1 MEFLEVPI
9 FDDDLY
15 KLLVRLAINL
25 FFMILV
31 VRLTVLPNQRDREF
45 AFTAV
50 MLNITVFFICF
61 TLKKL
66 ELGLGMALGL
76 FAIFG
81 VLRYRTDTLRTKE
94 MTYLFMLIG
103 LAVINSL
110 SNRKT
115 SYVEL
120 AAVNSF
126 ILIAALINE
135 AVLSRILSKDKTD
148 EVAAEGD
155 EAEDDVAATVWDV
168 DPFGSG
174 CIPSTPDH
182 LPDGLWFGFAV
193 GYDDGAVEF
202 DLACVWG
209 REELFEAGVIG
220 EDEVFPNDYVLNDN
234 PIIRTLETAVDGVGH
249 LVDENAV
256 SVEVN
261 LQAEWGEAHTSWG
274 GVECPSDLCYVS
286 VLVEAGVIV
295 ELREIYQS

>member
-1 MEFLEVPI
+1 

-126 ILIAALINE
+126 ILMAALINE

-148 EVAAEGD
+148 EVAAEALQIDTKKNGD
-155 EAEDDVAATVWDV
+155 NGGGKPKKTTVTYDRLTLLGKASRDELIADITERTGFEIVKIQVTKVDLKESLATLTIWHHD
-168 DPFGSG
+168 
-174 CIPSTPDH
+174 
-182 LPDGLWFGFAV
+182 A
-193 GYDDGAVEF
+193 
-202 DLACVWG
+202 
-209 REELFEAGVIG
+209 
-220 EDEVFPNDYVLNDN
+220 DN
-234 PIIRTLETAVDGVGH
+234 PA
-249 LVDENAV
+249 
-256 SVEVN
+256 S
-261 LQAEWGEAHTSWG
+261 
-274 GVECPSDLCYVS
+274 
-286 VLVEAGVIV
+286 
-295 ELREIYQS
+295 

>member
-120 AAVNSF
+120 AAVNCF

-148 EVAAEGD
+148 EVAAEALQIDTKKNGD
-155 EAEDDVAATVWDV
+155 NGGGKPKKTTVTYDRLTLLGKASRDELIADITERTGFEIVKIQVTKVDLKESLATLTIWHHD
-168 DPFGSG
+168 
-174 CIPSTPDH
+174 
-182 LPDGLWFGFAV
+182 A
-193 GYDDGAVEF
+193 
-202 DLACVWG
+202 
-209 REELFEAGVIG
+209 
-220 EDEVFPNDYVLNDN
+220 DN
-234 PIIRTLETAVDGVGH
+234 PA
-249 LVDENAV
+249 
-256 SVEVN
+256 S
-261 LQAEWGEAHTSWG
+261 
-274 GVECPSDLCYVS
+274 
-286 VLVEAGVIV
+286 
-295 ELREIYQS
+295 

>member
-9 FDDDLY
+9 FDDDIY
-15 KLLVRLAINL
+15 KLLVRFAINL

-31 VRLTVLPNQRDREF
+31 VTLTVLPNQRDREF

-81 VLRYRTDTLRTKE
+81 VLRYRTDAIRTKE

-120 AAVNSF
+120 VAVNTT
-126 ILIAALINE
+126 ILVAAMVKESLM
-135 AVLSRILSKDKTD
+135 SRLLSKDK
-148 EVAAEGD
+148 A
-155 EAEDDVAATVWDV
+155 
-168 DPFGSG
+168 DPNSKKETESGSKRNSENGSG
-174 CIPSTPDH
+174 KPKKTT
-182 LPDGLWFGFAV
+182 LT
-193 GYDDGAVEF
+193 YDRLTLLAESQRLELIADIRERIGVDVVKLQIQKI
-202 DLACVWG
+202 DLKESLATLTIWYHD
-209 REELFEAGVIG
+209 R
-220 EDEVFPNDYVLNDN
+220 DE
-234 PIIRTLETAVDGVGH
+234 
-249 LVDENAV
+249 
-256 SVEVN
+256 
-261 LQAEWGEAHTSWG
+261 TS
-274 GVECPSDLCYVS
+274 S
-286 VLVEAGVIV
+286 
-295 ELREIYQS
+295 

>member
-110 SNRKT
+110 SNRKPR
-115 SYVEL
+115 YVEL

-135 AVLSRILSKDKTD
+135 ADLSRILSKDKTD
-148 EVAAEGD
+148 EVAAEALQIDTKKNVDNGGGKPKKTTVTYDRLTLLGKASRD
-155 EAEDDVAATVWDV
+155 ELIADITERTGFEIVKIQVTKVDLKESLATLTIWHHD
-168 DPFGSG
+168 
-174 CIPSTPDH
+174 
-182 LPDGLWFGFAV
+182 A
-193 GYDDGAVEF
+193 
-202 DLACVWG
+202 
-209 REELFEAGVIG
+209 
-220 EDEVFPNDYVLNDN
+220 DN
-234 PIIRTLETAVDGVGH
+234 PA
-249 LVDENAV
+249 
-256 SVEVN
+256 S
-261 LQAEWGEAHTSWG
+261 
-274 GVECPSDLCYVS
+274 
-286 VLVEAGVIV
+286 
-295 ELREIYQS
+295 

>member
-9 FDDDLY
+9 FDDDIY
-15 KLLVRLAINL
+15 KLLVRFAINL

-31 VRLTVLPNQRDREF
+31 VTLTVLPNQRDREF

-81 VLRYRTDTLRTKE
+81 VLRYRTDAIRTKE

-120 AAVNSF
+120 VAVNTT
-126 ILIAALINE
+126 ILVAAMVKESLM
-135 AVLSRILSKDKTD
+135 SRLLSKDK
-148 EVAAEGD
+148 AESNSKKETEGGSKRNS
-155 EAEDDVAATVWDV
+155 EN
-168 DPFGSG
+168 GSG
-174 CIPSTPDH
+174 KPKKTT
-182 LPDGLWFGFAV
+182 LT
-193 GYDDGAVEF
+193 YDRLTLLAESQRLELIADIRERIGVDVVKLQIQKI
-202 DLACVWG
+202 DLKESLATLTIWYHD
-209 REELFEAGVIG
+209 R
-220 EDEVFPNDYVLNDN
+220 DE
-234 PIIRTLETAVDGVGH
+234 
-249 LVDENAV
+249 
-256 SVEVN
+256 
-261 LQAEWGEAHTSWG
+261 TS
-274 GVECPSDLCYVS
+274 S
-286 VLVEAGVIV
+286 
-295 ELREIYQS
+295 

>member
-148 EVAAEGD
+148 EVAADAPQIDTKKNGD
-155 EAEDDVAATVWDV
+155 NGGGKPKKTTVTYDRLTLLGKASRDELIADITERTGFEIVKIQVTKVDLKESLATLTIWHHD
-168 DPFGSG
+168 
-174 CIPSTPDH
+174 
-182 LPDGLWFGFAV
+182 A
-193 GYDDGAVEF
+193 
-202 DLACVWG
+202 
-209 REELFEAGVIG
+209 
-220 EDEVFPNDYVLNDN
+220 DN
-234 PIIRTLETAVDGVGH
+234 PA
-249 LVDENAV
+249 
-256 SVEVN
+256 S
-261 LQAEWGEAHTSWG
+261 
-274 GVECPSDLCYVS
+274 
-286 VLVEAGVIV
+286 
-295 ELREIYQS
+295 

>member
-94 MTYLFMLIG
+94 MTYLFML
-103 LAVINSL
+103 
-110 SNRKT
+110 
-115 SYVEL
+115 
-120 AAVNSF
+120 
-126 ILIAALINE
+126 
-135 AVLSRILSKDKTD
+135 
-148 EVAAEGD
+148 
-155 EAEDDVAATVWDV
+155 
-168 DPFGSG
+168 
-174 CIPSTPDH
+174 
-182 LPDGLWFGFAV
+182 
-193 GYDDGAVEF
+193 
-202 DLACVWG
+202 
-209 REELFEAGVIG
+209 
-220 EDEVFPNDYVLNDN
+220 
-234 PIIRTLETAVDGVGH
+234 
-249 LVDENAV
+249 
-256 SVEVN
+256 
-261 LQAEWGEAHTSWG
+261 
-274 GVECPSDLCYVS
+274 
-286 VLVEAGVIV
+286 
-295 ELREIYQS
+295 

>member
-126 ILIAALINE
+126 IPIAALINE

-148 EVAAEGD
+148 EVAAEALQIDTKKNGD
-155 EAEDDVAATVWDV
+155 NGGGKPKKTTVTYDRLTLLGKASRDELIADITERTGFEIVKIQVTKVDLKESLATLTIWHHD
-168 DPFGSG
+168 
-174 CIPSTPDH
+174 
-182 LPDGLWFGFAV
+182 A
-193 GYDDGAVEF
+193 
-202 DLACVWG
+202 
-209 REELFEAGVIG
+209 
-220 EDEVFPNDYVLNDN
+220 DN
-234 PIIRTLETAVDGVGH
+234 PA
-249 LVDENAV
+249 
-256 SVEVN
+256 S
-261 LQAEWGEAHTSWG
+261 
-274 GVECPSDLCYVS
+274 
-286 VLVEAGVIV
+286 
-295 ELREIYQS
+295 

>member
-135 AVLSRILSKDKTD
+135 AVLSRIPSKDKTD
-148 EVAAEGD
+148 EVAAEALQIDTKKNVDNGGGKPKKTTVTYDRLTLLGKASRD
-155 EAEDDVAATVWDV
+155 ELIADITERTGFEIVKIQVTKVDLKESLATLTIWHHD
-168 DPFGSG
+168 
-174 CIPSTPDH
+174 
-182 LPDGLWFGFAV
+182 A
-193 GYDDGAVEF
+193 
-202 DLACVWG
+202 
-209 REELFEAGVIG
+209 
-220 EDEVFPNDYVLNDN
+220 DN
-234 PIIRTLETAVDGVGH
+234 PA
-249 LVDENAV
+249 
-256 SVEVN
+256 S
-261 LQAEWGEAHTSWG
+261 
-274 GVECPSDLCYVS
+274 
-286 VLVEAGVIV
+286 
-295 ELREIYQS
+295 

>member
-1 MEFLEVPI
+1 
-9 FDDDLY
+9 
-15 KLLVRLAINL
+15 
-25 FFMILV
+25 MILV

-148 EVAAEGD
+148 EVAAEALQIDTKKNGD
-155 EAEDDVAATVWDV
+155 NGGGKPKKTTVTYDRLTLLGKASRDELIADITERTGFEIVKIQVTKVDLKESLATLTIWHHD
-168 DPFGSG
+168 
-174 CIPSTPDH
+174 
-182 LPDGLWFGFAV
+182 A
-193 GYDDGAVEF
+193 
-202 DLACVWG
+202 
-209 REELFEAGVIG
+209 
-220 EDEVFPNDYVLNDN
+220 DN
-234 PIIRTLETAVDGVGH
+234 PA
-249 LVDENAV
+249 
-256 SVEVN
+256 S
-261 LQAEWGEAHTSWG
+261 
-274 GVECPSDLCYVS
+274 
-286 VLVEAGVIV
+286 
-295 ELREIYQS
+295 

>member
-148 EVAAEGD
+148 EVAAEAPQIDTKKSGD
-155 EAEDDVAATVWDV
+155 NGGGKPKKTTVTYDRLTLLGKASRDELIADITERTGFEIVKIQVTKVDLKESLATLTIWHHD
-168 DPFGSG
+168 
-174 CIPSTPDH
+174 
-182 LPDGLWFGFAV
+182 A
-193 GYDDGAVEF
+193 
-202 DLACVWG
+202 
-209 REELFEAGVIG
+209 
-220 EDEVFPNDYVLNDN
+220 DN
-234 PIIRTLETAVDGVGH
+234 PA
-249 LVDENAV
+249 
-256 SVEVN
+256 S
-261 LQAEWGEAHTSWG
+261 
-274 GVECPSDLCYVS
+274 
-286 VLVEAGVIV
+286 
-295 ELREIYQS
+295 

>member
-9 FDDDLY
+9 IDHDLY

-148 EVAAEGD
+148 EVAAEALQIDTKKNGD
-155 EAEDDVAATVWDV
+155 NGGGKPKKTTVTYDRLTLLGKASRDELIADITERTGFEIVKIQVTKVDLKESLATLTIWHHD
-168 DPFGSG
+168 
-174 CIPSTPDH
+174 
-182 LPDGLWFGFAV
+182 A
-193 GYDDGAVEF
+193 
-202 DLACVWG
+202 
-209 REELFEAGVIG
+209 
-220 EDEVFPNDYVLNDN
+220 DN
-234 PIIRTLETAVDGVGH
+234 PA
-249 LVDENAV
+249 
-256 SVEVN
+256 S
-261 LQAEWGEAHTSWG
+261 
-274 GVECPSDLCYVS
+274 
-286 VLVEAGVIV
+286 
-295 ELREIYQS
+295 

>member
-50 MLNITVFFICF
+50 MLHITVFFICF

-135 AVLSRILSKDKTD
+135 AVLSRILAKDKTD
-148 EVAAEGD
+148 EVAAEALQIDTKKNGD
-155 EAEDDVAATVWDV
+155 NGGGKPKKTTVTYDRLTLLGKASRDELIADITERTGFEIVKIQVTKVDLKESLATLTIWHHAA
-168 DPFGSG
+168 
-174 CIPSTPDH
+174 
-182 LPDGLWFGFAV
+182 A
-193 GYDDGAVEF
+193 
-202 DLACVWG
+202 
-209 REELFEAGVIG
+209 
-220 EDEVFPNDYVLNDN
+220 N
-234 PIIRTLETAVDGVGH
+234 PA
-249 LVDENAV
+249 
-256 SVEVN
+256 S
-261 LQAEWGEAHTSWG
+261 
-274 GVECPSDLCYVS
+274 
-286 VLVEAGVIV
+286 
-295 ELREIYQS
+295 

>member
-103 LAVINSL
+103 LAVINAL

-148 EVAAEGD
+148 EVAAEALQIDTKKNGD
-155 EAEDDVAATVWDV
+155 NGGGKPKKTTVTYDRLTLLGKASR
-168 DPFGSG
+168 DEL
-174 CIPSTPDH
+174 IADITERT
-182 LPDGLWFGFAV
+182 GFEIV
-193 GYDDGAVEF
+193 KIQVTK
-202 DLACVWG
+202 V
-209 REELFEAGVIG
+209 
-220 EDEVFPNDYVLNDN
+220 
-234 PIIRTLETAVDGVGH
+234 
-249 LVDENAV
+249 
-256 SVEVN
+256 
-261 LQAEWGEAHTSWG
+261 
-274 GVECPSDLCYVS
+274 DLCLLYTS
-286 VLVEAGVIV
+286 PSPRDFG
-295 ELREIYQS
+295 

>member
-103 LAVINSL
+103 LAVINAL

-148 EVAAEGD
+148 EVAAEALQIDTKKNGD
-155 EAEDDVAATVWDV
+155 NGGGKPKKTTVTYDRLTLLGKASRDELIADITERTGFEIVKIQVTKVDLKESLATLTIWHHD
-168 DPFGSG
+168 
-174 CIPSTPDH
+174 
-182 LPDGLWFGFAV
+182 A
-193 GYDDGAVEF
+193 
-202 DLACVWG
+202 
-209 REELFEAGVIG
+209 
-220 EDEVFPNDYVLNDN
+220 DN
-234 PIIRTLETAVDGVGH
+234 PA
-249 LVDENAV
+249 
-256 SVEVN
+256 S
-261 LQAEWGEAHTSWG
+261 
-274 GVECPSDLCYVS
+274 
-286 VLVEAGVIV
+286 
-295 ELREIYQS
+295 

>member
-66 ELGLGMALGL
+66 ELGLGRALGL

-148 EVAAEGD
+148 EVAAEALQIDTKKNGD
-155 EAEDDVAATVWDV
+155 NGGGKPKKTTVTYDRLTLLGKASRDELIADITERTGFEIVKIQVTKVDLKESLATLTIWHHD
-168 DPFGSG
+168 
-174 CIPSTPDH
+174 
-182 LPDGLWFGFAV
+182 A
-193 GYDDGAVEF
+193 
-202 DLACVWG
+202 
-209 REELFEAGVIG
+209 
-220 EDEVFPNDYVLNDN
+220 DN
-234 PIIRTLETAVDGVGH
+234 PA
-249 LVDENAV
+249 
-256 SVEVN
+256 S
-261 LQAEWGEAHTSWG
+261 
-274 GVECPSDLCYVS
+274 
-286 VLVEAGVIV
+286 
-295 ELREIYQS
+295 

>member
-148 EVAAEGD
+148 EVAAEALQIDTKKNGD
-155 EAEDDVAATVWDV
+155 NGGGKPKKTTV
-168 DPFGSG
+168 
-174 CIPSTPDH
+174 T
-182 LPDGLWFGFAV
+182 
-193 GYDDGAVEF
+193 YDR
-202 DLACVWG
+202 L
-209 REELFEAGVIG
+209 
-220 EDEVFPNDYVLNDN
+220 
-234 PIIRTLETAVDGVGH
+234 TLLGKALSLIH
-249 LVDENAV
+249 
-256 SVEVN
+256 
-261 LQAEWGEAHTSWG
+261 
-274 GVECPSDLCYVS
+274 
-286 VLVEAGVIV
+286 I
-295 ELREIYQS
+295 

>member
-126 ILIAALINE
+126 ILMAALINE

-148 EVAAEGD
+148 EVAAEALQIDTKKNGD
-155 EAEDDVAATVWDV
+155 NGGGKPKKTTVTYDRLTLLGKASRDELIADITERTGFEIVKIQVTKVDLKESLATLTIWHHD
-168 DPFGSG
+168 
-174 CIPSTPDH
+174 
-182 LPDGLWFGFAV
+182 A
-193 GYDDGAVEF
+193 
-202 DLACVWG
+202 
-209 REELFEAGVIG
+209 
-220 EDEVFPNDYVLNDN
+220 DN
-234 PIIRTLETAVDGVGH
+234 PA
-249 LVDENAV
+249 
-256 SVEVN
+256 S
-261 LQAEWGEAHTSWG
+261 
-274 GVECPSDLCYVS
+274 
-286 VLVEAGVIV
+286 
-295 ELREIYQS
+295 

>member
-9 FDDDLY
+9 FDDDIY
-15 KLLVRLAINL
+15 KLLVRFAINL

-31 VRLTVLPNQRDREF
+31 VALTVFPNQRDREF

-81 VLRYRTDTLRTKE
+81 VLRYRTDAIRTKE

-120 AAVNSF
+120 IAVNST
-126 ILIAALINE
+126 ILIAAMIKESLM
-135 AVLSRILSKDKTD
+135 ARLLSKDN
-148 EVAAEGD
+148 AEIVPKKES
-155 EAEDDVAATVWDV
+155 EASSKKNGEN
-168 DPFGSG
+168 GSG
-174 CIPSTPDH
+174 KPKKTT
-182 LPDGLWFGFAV
+182 LA
-193 GYDDGAVEF
+193 YDR
-202 DLACVWG
+202 LALLSESN
-209 REELFEAGVIG
+209 RPALIADIKERIG
-220 EDEVFPNDYVLNDN
+220 
-234 PIIRTLETAVDGVGH
+234 
-249 LVDENAV
+249 
-256 SVEVN
+256 VEVVKV
-261 LQAEWGEAHTSWG
+261 QIQKI
-274 GVECPSDLCYVS
+274 DLKESLATLTIWYHDTDNNS
-286 VLVEAGVIV
+286 A
-295 ELREIYQS
+295 

>member
-148 EVAAEGD
+148 EVAAEALQIDTKKNGD
-155 EAEDDVAATVWDV
+155 NGGGKPKKTTVTYDRLTLLGKARRDELIADITERTGFEIVKIQVTKVDLKESLATLTIWHHD
-168 DPFGSG
+168 
-174 CIPSTPDH
+174 
-182 LPDGLWFGFAV
+182 A
-193 GYDDGAVEF
+193 
-202 DLACVWG
+202 
-209 REELFEAGVIG
+209 
-220 EDEVFPNDYVLNDN
+220 DN
-234 PIIRTLETAVDGVGH
+234 PA
-249 LVDENAV
+249 
-256 SVEVN
+256 S
-261 LQAEWGEAHTSWG
+261 
-274 GVECPSDLCYVS
+274 
-286 VLVEAGVIV
+286 
-295 ELREIYQS
+295 